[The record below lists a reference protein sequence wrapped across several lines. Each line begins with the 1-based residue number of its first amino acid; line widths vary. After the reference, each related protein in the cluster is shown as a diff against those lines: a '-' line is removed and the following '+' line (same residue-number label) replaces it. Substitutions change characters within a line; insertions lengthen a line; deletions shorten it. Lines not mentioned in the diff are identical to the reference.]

1 MALSEAQLNADLT
14 AAMKA
19 RDMPRVYVLRGL
31 ITAAKNLKVERR
43 GAELGEADLVQLVR
57 REVRKREEASEFA
70 TKAGR
75 TDVVEQ
81 NEAERRML
89 EAYVPAL
96 LDATQLEGVVRE
108 IVASLPS
115 PAIGPVMAVLRERHG
130 GRYDGKQASE
140 IVKRVI
146 AGSSGS

>member
-57 REVRKREEASEFA
+57 KEVRKREEASEFA

-75 TDVVEQ
+75 TDVIEQ

-89 EAYVPAL
+89 EAYAPAL
-96 LDATQLEGVVRE
+96 LDAAQLEAVVRE

-115 PAIGPVMAVLRERHG
+115 AAMGPAMAALRERYA

-146 AGSSGS
+146 AGASGS